1 MATLYRLE
9 EWQGGSGVWLC
20 EHTSSYPEGVQKWV
34 LPARLLDMTVDKFLE
49 WLIDTY
55 KPDHIYHNE
64 DCSFVGWGWSD
75 QSAMRAYKNY
85 INKIARQKNFLIQWT
100 KVLKEKRI
108 FFKLLYHQ

>member
-75 QSAMRAYKNY
+75 QEQMRKYKNT
-85 INKIARQKNFLIQWT
+85 INKIARQKNFLI
-100 KVLKEKRI
+100 
-108 FFKLLYHQ
+108 